1 MPAPYGGDVP
11 LSNGRQE
18 SPAARQDV
26 HNASGRKKGGQ
37 MNAHHNGTT
46 GRLTTAKNR
55 RQPMTLLTYTL
66 APDVPSSPVRSR
78 HAPWVGH
85 AVSAIAVVAA
95 GLLGALAGVLI
106 GLVAGIL
113 LAGPEATRLMTL
125 GGEELNIIS
134 RGLRAVARDV
144 PDGRSPPT
152 VRAPTSHASHRNLTD
167 GAKTA

>member
-1 MPAPYGGDVP
+1 
-11 LSNGRQE
+11 
-18 SPAARQDV
+18 
-26 HNASGRKKGGQ
+26 
-37 MNAHHNGTT
+37 
-46 GRLTTAKNR
+46 
-55 RQPMTLLTYTL
+55 MTLLTYTL

-167 GAKTA
+167 GAKTACNDLICSGTTWHGRGGFTRGGVQVVVRRDTL